1 MYNQNNLKSII
12 FNRKKIVKLK
22 QEKNLDKD
30 KAIKSTLSLLNC
42 LKKQFIIFFIL
53 NIMFLLLFWF
63 YLGCFAAVY
72 NNTQFALIKDTI
84 ISFASGLIYP
94 FFIVLIPCVMKF
106 RALKAPNKDKEC
118 LYKISVI
125 SQIL

>member
-1 MYNQNNLKSII
+1 
-12 FNRKKIVKLK
+12 
-22 QEKNLDKD
+22 
-30 KAIKSTLSLLNC
+30 
-42 LKKQFIIFFIL
+42 
-53 NIMFLLLFWF
+53 MFLLLFWF

-72 NNTQFALIKDTI
+72 NNTQLALIKDTI